1 MFDSGRHWGQT
12 WCLDFKC
19 VNVIVNVW
27 SGKWICLNEWVRLY
41 SVVPYILASP
51 LSFLYLDKLICI
63 DQLQDWIRLHV
74 KILDSTMNITL
85 LYIDIYCITLLYS
98 IFPVP
103 VCVLVKM
110 WLLSWGFFFLSLFF
124 EFEASYMLIQFF
136 MIKLFFY

>member
-41 SVVPYILASP
+41 SVVPYILASSP
-51 LSFLYLDKLICI
+51 LSFLYLDKLICV

-110 WLLSWGFFFLSLFF
+110 WLLSWFFFSLFWVWGF
-124 EFEASYMLIQFF
+124 LYVNSVLYD
-136 MIKLFFY
+136 